1 MWSYNNL
8 ESSHHI
14 TPTQTLV
21 RPRPALSHDILSQDL
36 SPPMDTALQ
45 LKRSDCGP
53 RANRTPKPTCIT
65 PSTPLSILARGPRRS
80 SPGDRGAANA
90 RGPGGRSGRRV
101 RTAEPG
107 HVPAVQPGHAQ
118 LPECRESP
126 CDDRGRWARAE
137 STRASIHSPSW
148 TEKDSAPHELALR
161 LQQMTAA
168 GLRQT
173 VRVGGDATTRTDQCG
188 RWRMST
194 ELMS

>member
-1 MWSYNNL
+1 MEGFTAEAIRL
-8 ESSHHI
+8 SSKGKTNPYAH
-14 TPTQTLV
+14 L
-21 RPRPALSHDILSQDL
+21 L
-36 SPPMDTALQ
+36 
-45 LKRSDCGP
+45 
-53 RANRTPKPTCIT
+53 TCIT
-65 PSTPLSILARGPRRS
+65 PSTPLNVLPRRP
-80 SPGDRGAANA
+80 SPGVGGAANA
-90 RGPGGRSGRRV
+90 RGPGGRSGLYMDAASARQS
-101 RTAEPG
+101 PDCNG

-118 LPECRESP
+118 LPGCRESP

-137 STRASIHSPSW
+137 STRASIHSPRW
-148 TEKDSAPHELALR
+148 TAKDSAPHELALR

>member
-1 MWSYNNL
+1 MEGFTAEAIRL
-8 ESSHHI
+8 SSKGKTNPYAH
-14 TPTQTLV
+14 L
-21 RPRPALSHDILSQDL
+21 L
-36 SPPMDTALQ
+36 
-45 LKRSDCGP
+45 
-53 RANRTPKPTCIT
+53 TCIT
-65 PSTPLSILARGPRRS
+65 PSTPLNVLPRRP
-80 SPGDRGAANA
+80 SPGVGGAANA

-107 HVPAVQPGHAQ
+107 HVPAGLPGHAQ
-118 LPECRESP
+118 LPECRDSP

-137 STRASIHSPSW
+137 STRASIHSPRW
-148 TEKDSAPHELALR
+148 TAKDSAPHELALR